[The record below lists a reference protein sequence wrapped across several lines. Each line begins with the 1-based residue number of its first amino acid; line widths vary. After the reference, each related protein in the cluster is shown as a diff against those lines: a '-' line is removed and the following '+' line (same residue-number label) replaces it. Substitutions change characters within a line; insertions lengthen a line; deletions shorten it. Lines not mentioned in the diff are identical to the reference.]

1 MDLPTVSPE
10 IAKAAAAAFHAV
22 GDYLQTG
29 KPMPAYLIALLAG
42 VAAALGD
49 FLPAKKKG
57 DEARKDNKED
67 EAC

>member
-10 IAKAAAAAFHAV
+10 IAKAAAAMFHAV

-42 VAAALGD
+42 VAAAVGD
-49 FLPAKKKG
+49 FLPTKKG
-57 DEARKDNKED
+57 KDKDE
-67 EAC
+67 